1 LFGIE
6 AWRNAVW
13 VENATNHTVMRIN
26 PATGE
31 VVTRIVL
38 PKTAKAI
45 GEAADLFWVAV
56 WPN

>member
-1 LFGIE
+1 
-6 AWRNAVW
+6 
-13 VENATNHTVMRIN
+13 MRIN